1 MTVMESQ
8 DSAIASRA
16 LDGLETAVRQW
27 LAELDVS
34 ERTKESYGKGIGR
47 YVSHLQAQ
55 GLRGDARAD
64 VLSYKVHLVA
74 SHSANT
80 VNTYLVPV
88 RRFYAWLHA
97 MGAGPNLAADVR
109 GAKLSRGFRK
119 DALTPSQAG
128 RVLRAHSAG
137 ETLKDLRDSA
147 LIALMLHTALRTVE
161 VCRADVG
168 DLHAKGGA
176 TVLDV
181 HGKGRTSKDDYVIIP
196 EPVEDKIRA
205 YLKARGP
212 LEETAPLFASHSRR
226 NSGERMTTR
235 SVSRIA
241 KETLIKAGYDS
252 PRLTA
257 HSVRHTAI
265 TLALQGGASLQD
277 AQAMARHSSI
287 NTTMIYAHNLDRV
300 GNAAELKIQTMLSA
314 SA

>member
-1 MTVMESQ
+1 MAADGGDVQAS
-8 DSAIASRA
+8 SALA
-16 LDGLETAVRQW
+16 DAVRQW

-34 ERTKESYGKGIGR
+34 TRTEEAYTKGIAR
-47 YVSHLQAQ
+47 YVTFLQEE
-55 GLRGDARAD
+55 GLPGSARTD
-64 VLSYKVHLVA
+64 VLAYKAHLVA
-74 SHSANT
+74 SHTANT

-88 RRFYAWLHA
+88 RRFYTWLHA
-97 MGAGPNLAADVR
+97 TTGTPNLAADLK
-109 GAKLSRGFRK
+109 GAKISRGFKK

-128 RVLRAHSAG
+128 KVLRAHSSG
-137 ETLKDLRDSA
+137 ESLKDLRDAAIIS
-147 LIALMLHTALRTVE
+147 LMLHTALRTVE
-161 VCRADVG
+161 VVRADVG

-196 EPVEDKIRA
+196 EAVEEQIRA
-205 YLKARGP
+205 YLAARGAV
-212 LEETAPLFASHSRR
+212 EETDPLFTSRSPR
-226 NSGERMTTR
+226 NTGGRMTTR

-241 KETLIKAGYDS
+241 KETLVKAGYDS

-265 TLALQGGASLQD
+265 TLALLGGASLQD
-277 AQAMARHSSI
+277 AQAMARHSNV

-300 GNAAELKIQTMLSA
+300 GNAAELKVSQLLSA